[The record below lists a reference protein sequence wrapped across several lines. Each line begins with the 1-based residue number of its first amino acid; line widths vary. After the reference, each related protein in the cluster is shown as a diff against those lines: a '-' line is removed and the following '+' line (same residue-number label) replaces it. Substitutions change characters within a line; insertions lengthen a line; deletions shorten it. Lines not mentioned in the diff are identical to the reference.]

1 LTNSKIVLVAHR
13 EFIDNV
19 KTKGFWISILIF
31 PILLTAMIVVP
42 QLLEKT
48 RSARQFA
55 VIDQSG
61 WVLDAVRGGMVED
74 TARFVLAR
82 EATPDD
88 ESELNGLV
96 GREELFAYFVIPPAP
111 ETSPA
116 GARYVARNLADDALE
131 DWFSDLVNTVVQ
143 ERRLAEA
150 NLDPVLV
157 RWVQEPV
164 RFESRKIGRDG
175 AAEEVSLND
184 RIRQM
189 APMAFVY
196 LLWVG
201 VFTIAQM
208 LLTNTVEEKSNR
220 IIEVLLSSVS
230 PVQLMAGKIM
240 GVAWTGLAMLGAWLL
255 SFFVVIK
262 YVPTAIGAP
271 ATFDLTFILR
281 DPVYLIS
288 FGIYFLLG
296 YLLYS
301 AVLVSIGAAVNTLKE
316 AQNLMGPVIIL
327 LIVPLMAM
335 LPITQDPNG
344 SLAKVMSWIP
354 LFTPF
359 VMMNR
364 AAGPPTLVEYLG
376 TTALLLASIAVALWV
391 AAKVFRVGILMT
403 GKAPTPRE
411 ILRWIRAPVG
421 SVPAARK

>member
-1 LTNSKIVLVAHR
+1 MTNNKTILVAHR

-19 KTKGFWISILIF
+19 KTKGFWIGILIF
-31 PILLTAMIVVP
+31 PILLTAMIIVP

-61 WVLDAVRGGMVED
+61 WVLDAVREGMIED

-82 EATPDD
+82 EATPED

-131 DWFSDLVNTVVQ
+131 DWFSGLVNTVVQ
-143 ERRLAEA
+143 ERRLAQA

-164 RFESRKIGRDG
+164 RFEARKIGASG
-175 AAEEVSLND
+175 EAEEVSLND

-189 APMAFVY
+189 APVGFVY

-201 VFTIAQM
+201 VFIIAQM

-240 GVAWTGLAMLGAWLL
+240 GVAWTGAAMLGAWLL
-255 SFFVVIK
+255 SFFLVTK
-262 YVPTAIGAP
+262 YVPAMLGAP
-271 ATFDLTFILR
+271 ASLDLSFILQ
-281 DPVYLIS
+281 DPLYLASFAVY
-288 FGIYFLLG
+288 FVLG
-296 YLLYS
+296 YLLF
-301 AVLVSIGAAVNTLKE
+301 AAILVSIGASVNTLKE
-316 AQNLMGPVIIL
+316 AQNLMGPVTIL

-335 LPITQDPNG
+335 MPIAQDPNG
-344 SLAKVMSWIP
+344 ALAKILSWIP
-354 LFTPF
+354 PFTPF

-376 TTALLLASIAVALWV
+376 TTALLLVSIAVALWV

-421 SVPAARK
+421 SVPGRR